1 MRKAWLVLSVAA
13 GLALAAGCAKTPAG
27 YNEEGDQKVT
37 IPSWSAEQAIDR
49 AKAALDEA
57 QSNLRAG
64 KMQDAAGRLTRVVD
78 PASLA
83 IQKGMPHRRLWR
95 SIDNAG
101 RAIDAAKKMAE
112 QKNAAGVESNAK
124 TIAAELNSMGKQI
137 SELSVLTSGAPQ
149 AEAALRQAQ
158 DQLQKRD
165 WVALK
170 KTVNPI
176 GAAMTPMPLQE
187 TLNNFLRE
195 YLQAKAPLQRLA
207 ATAPAS
213 PQDRTAAAKYLAAA
227 RAALDKLTVVLA
239 LEKAKMQVGKAG
251 QQVAGNNAVQA
262 KKDLEGAVERLQAAE
277 AAAPAPTKSS
287 VSAILAAAKSAA
299 AGTPDAKQLSG
310 LWQRLESLI
319 DQI

>member
-1 MRKAWLVLSVAA
+1 LVLSVVA
-13 GLALAAGCAKTPAG
+13 GLALAAGCAKPPAG

-57 QSNLRAG
+57 QSDLRAG
-64 KMQDAAGRLTRVVD
+64 KMQDAAGRLTEVVG
-78 PASLA
+78 PAGLA
-83 IQKGMPHRRLWR
+83 MRKDMPYQPLWE
-95 SIDNAG
+95 SIGNAG
-101 RAIDAAKKMAE
+101 TAIDAAKKMAE
-112 QKNAAGVESNAK
+112 LKNAAGVESNAK
-124 TIAAELNSMGKQI
+124 TIVAELNNMGQQI
-137 SELSVLTSGAPQ
+137 NELSILTNGAPE

-165 WVALK
+165 FEALR
-170 KTVNPI
+170 KTMGAI
-176 GAAMTPMPLQE
+176 GRPMTPMKLKDPLDQFR
-187 TLNNFLRE
+187 TQ

-207 ATAPAS
+207 ATAPARS
-213 PQDRTAAAKYLAAA
+213 QDRTVAAEHLAAA
-227 RAALDKLTVVLA
+227 QAALAKFTVVLA
-239 LEKAKMQVGKAG
+239 LERAKMQVGRAR

-277 AAAPAPTKSS
+277 AAAPAPTKAS

-299 AGTPDAKQLSG
+299 AGTPDAKQLFG